1 MANPIR
7 SMTGFARVR
16 RTLPEGDLTISLRA
30 VNHRGLDLQFHLP
43 PDLDPT
49 ENAMRKAVS
58 AHIARG
64 HISIRAHFSRNPAT
78 LGSAVNKPLLQ
89 AWLDAF
95 QQAKREF
102 NLAGEPDLNV
112 ALRLPGMIG
121 DANPD
126 DLTGLESGVTGAI
139 EEAIAALN
147 AERAREGAATAA
159 AVRGHVQRIAAARA
173 KMVDLRS
180 AVVPALQDRMQ
191 QRLGEMLQG
200 AAIDPARLA
209 QEAAILSDRSDI
221 SEELARLEIHT
232 ARLGELLAAG
242 GEMGK
247 KIEFLAQE
255 MHRETNTVLSKSNAA
270 GELGR
275 GIAEHALAV
284 KAEIEKIREQS
295 LNLE

>member
-16 RTLPEGDLTISLRA
+16 RILPEGDLTIGLRA

-58 AHIARG
+58 ARIGRG
-64 HISIRAHFSRNPAT
+64 HISIRAHFNRNPSV
-78 LGSAVNKPLLQ
+78 LGSGVNKPLLQ
-89 AWLDAF
+89 AWLNAF
-95 QQAKREF
+95 EQAKREF

-121 DANPD
+121 EANPE
-126 DLTGLESGVTGAI
+126 DLAGLEAAVVSVI
-139 EEAIAALN
+139 EEALESLN
-147 AERAREGAATAA
+147 SERAREGSETAKA
-159 AVRGHVQRIAAARA
+159 LRIHRQRISSARA
-173 KMVDLRS
+173 KIAELRAS
-180 AVVPALQDRMQ
+180 VLPSLQERMNL
-191 QRLGEMLQG
+191 RLSEMLQG
-200 AAIDPARLA
+200 AGIDPARLA
-209 QEAAILSDRSDI
+209 QEAAILADRSDI
-221 SEELARLEIHT
+221 SEELARLAIHND
-232 ARLGELLAAG
+232 RLGELLDAG
-242 GEMGK
+242 GEVGK
-247 KIEFLAQE
+247 KVEFLTQE
-255 MHRETNTVLSKSNAA
+255 MHRETNTILSKSNAA

-275 GIAEHALAV
+275 GIAEHALAI